1 MIMSDTITVQLSV
14 SVDTLLTIIGGAM
27 IVVTVVVISVVGK
40 IVKLINNLICQFQEM
55 FPPFSSFVCQAL
67 MCSSFGLYQD
77 SRPAPATYPEPVQD
91 NCCASLGKRER
102 PEIQLQGGE
111 AAEVPGGGS

>member
-1 MIMSDTITVQLSV
+1 MSDTITVQLSV

-40 IVKLINNLICQFQEM
+40 IIKLLILSVNIQEK

-77 SRPAPATYPEPVQD
+77 SRPAPATSSKSVED
-91 NCCASLGKRER
+91 NSGASLGKR
-102 PEIQLQGGE
+102 PEVQLKGGE